1 MQINYLE
8 GLLLE
13 QGKLLPPPEY
23 DYLQKNE
30 GFSFE
35 ELVMRQQGSTNAVKI
50 GGPYAELRLPWLREM
65 SRYVK
70 NAENNVRT
78 SVTFL
83 NDAPD
88 DYNSQE
94 INRVRLWWAWHLMY
108 TILSDQ
114 HQVVPFDGA
123 VFTGWVESYQKTFDP
138 SDVVAELPESIR
150 AAYQVIWATLSLYD
164 TPEKCQ
170 ADNFTNSF
178 LSWLYQ
184 GFQTTQWNGVEGEA
198 VLHTLVVDAAWELVT
213 TLLATVPQDQRGGFG
228 LPPEVFQTFYDLPTV
243 KANKAEVK
251 RIPLNAIMNSLPDI
265 EVSMVDKLPKTG
277 VMYFGDR
284 EAVPDKQ

>member
-35 ELVMRQQGSTNAVKI
+35 KLMAQQQGNANAVKI
-50 GGPYAELRLPWLREM
+50 GGPYLELRLPWLREM

-70 NAENNVRT
+70 NAEKKTRV

-83 NDAPD
+83 SDNSGHYD
-88 DYNSQE
+88 SQE
-94 INRVRLWWAWHLMY
+94 VNRVRFWWAWHLMY

-114 HQVVPFDGA
+114 YPVVPFEGA
-123 VFTGWVESYQKTFDP
+123 VFTGWVESYQETFYP
-138 SDVVAELPESIR
+138 SDVVAELPGSISS
-150 AAYQVIWATLSLYD
+150 AYRVIWAALSLFGA
-164 TPEKCQ
+164 PEKCQ
-170 ADNFTNSF
+170 VDNFTNSF

-184 GFQTTQWNGVEGEA
+184 GFQTKQWNGVEGEA
-198 VLHTLVVDAAWELVT
+198 VLHTLVVDAVWEFVT
-213 TLLATVPQDQRGGFG
+213 TLLATVPQDRRGGFG
-228 LPPEVFQTFYDLPTV
+228 LPPEIFSTFYDLPTV
-243 KANKAEVK
+243 KANKTEVK
-251 RIPLNAIMNSLPDI
+251 RISLNEIMSSLPDI
-265 EVSMVDKLPKTG
+265 GVSMVDKLPKTG
-277 VMYFGDR
+277 VIHFGER
-284 EAVPDKQ
+284 EAVLD

>member
-1 MQINYLE
+1 MKINYLE
-8 GLLLE
+8 GILLE
-13 QGKLLPPPEY
+13 NGWLLPPPEY

-35 ELVMRQQGSTNAVKI
+35 ELMARQQRKTNTVKI
-50 GGPYAELRLPWLREM
+50 GGPYLELRSPWLREM
-65 SRYVK
+65 SRYLK
-70 NAENNVRT
+70 NTNKTRV

-83 NDAPD
+83 SDNSSHYD
-88 DYNSQE
+88 SQE
-94 INRVRLWWAWHLMY
+94 VNRCRLWWAWHLMY

-123 VFTGWVESYQKTFDP
+123 VFTGWVESYQENFYP
-138 SDVVAELPESIR
+138 SDVVAKLPESIR
-150 AAYQVIWATLSLYD
+150 ASYHIIWATLNLYD
-164 TPEKCQ
+164 TLEKYQ

-184 GFQTTQWNGVEGEA
+184 GFQTKQWNGVEGEA
-198 VLHTLVVDAAWELVT
+198 VLHTLVVDAAWEFVT
-213 TLLATVPQDQRGGFG
+213 TLLATVPQDRRGGFG
-228 LPPEVFQTFYDLPTV
+228 LPPEIFSTFYDLPTV

-265 EVSMVDKLPKTG
+265 EVRMVDKLPKTG
-277 VMYFGDR
+277 VMYFGERKTVLD
-284 EAVPDKQ
+284 

>member
-1 MQINYLE
+1 MKINYLE
-8 GLLLE
+8 GILLE
-13 QGKLLPPPEY
+13 NGWLLPPPEY

-35 ELVMRQQGSTNAVKI
+35 ELVARQQGSANAVKI
-50 GGPYAELRLPWLREM
+50 GGPYLELRSPWLREM

-70 NAENNVRT
+70 NAENNTRV

-83 NDAPD
+83 NDDPD

-138 SDVVAELPESIR
+138 SDVVAELPESIS
-150 AAYQVIWATLSLYD
+150 ATYQVIWAALSVSGV
-164 TPEKCQ
+164 PEKYR
-170 ADNFTNSF
+170 ADNLTDSF
-178 LSWLYQ
+178 LAWLFD
-184 GFQTTQWNGVEGEA
+184 GFQTTKMHGLEGEA
-198 VLHTLVVDAAWELVT
+198 MYHALVVDAAWEFVT
-213 TLLATVPQDQRGGFG
+213 TLLTTVPEDRRSGFG
-228 LPPEVFQTFYDLPTV
+228 LPPEVFKTFYDLPTI
-243 KANKAEVK
+243 KANKTEVK
-251 RIPLNAIMNSLPDI
+251 RIPLSVTMSDLPDI
-265 EVSMVDKLPKTG
+265 EVRMVDKLPKTG
-277 VMYFGDR
+277 VMYFGERKTVLD
-284 EAVPDKQ
+284 

>member
-1 MQINYLE
+1 MKVNYFE

-13 QGKLLPPPEY
+13 HGRLLSPPDYE
-23 DYLQKNE
+23 YLQKNE

-35 ELVMRQQGSTNAVKI
+35 ELVARQQGDTSAVKI
-50 GGPYAELRLPWLREM
+50 SGPYFELRLPWLREM

-70 NAENNVRT
+70 NTENNTRT

-83 NDAPD
+83 NDD
-88 DYNSQE
+88 SDYYDSQE
-94 INRVRLWWAWHLMY
+94 INKSRFWWAWQLMY
-108 TILSDQ
+108 TILRNQPQD
-114 HQVVPFDGA
+114 VPFEEA
-123 VFTGWVESYQKTFDP
+123 VFAGWVESYQETFLP
-138 SDVVAELPESIR
+138 SDVVAKLPESIR
-150 AAYQVIWATLSLYD
+150 PSYQIIWATLNLYD
-164 TPEKCQ
+164 TPEKYQ

-184 GFQTTQWNGVEGEA
+184 GFQTKQWNGVEGEA

-228 LPPEVFQTFYDLPTV
+228 LPPEVFSTFYDLPTV

-251 RIPLNAIMNSLPDI
+251 RIPLNAIMNSLPNI

-277 VMYFGDR
+277 VMYFGEH
-284 EAVPDKQ
+284 EAVLD